1 MLITR
6 KQRNVLLTKLHSSSL
21 RTRMKTPVLLLCF
34 LLAIGVFGADVK
46 SVMEGDSV
54 TLHTDLT
61 DLRGYELI
69 LWIFGPGSTRIA
81 QINNVVNKISIYND
95 VLNGKFRD
103 RLQLDERTG
112 SLTIT
117 NSSTED
123 SGLYELQIIGGKDVP
138 PKKFSVIVSAPLP
151 VPVIS
156 RNSSQCSSS
165 SSSSSSSSQQNCSL
179 VCSVLNVGHVTLS
192 WYKGNSLLSSISV
205 SDLSISL
212 SLPLEVEYQDKNTYS
227 CVLNNPISNQ
237 TQHLDITQLCHTCSE
252 DASSLTP
259 EDGLSLG
266 HVVLLC
272 VVILVTVLVLA
283 AVGMLSIYWKYRKR
297 DQPFSNGSS
306 VDDLAETDELKTVS
320 VRVGES
326 VTLNTSVTAIQSF
339 DVLQWRFGDLNTDST
354 NPFSVIAKLNEPNNF
369 ECTGHDEKLRQ
380 CYRRRVQLDQKTGYL
395 TINDVRPTDFGI
407 YKLNISRKGRNMI
420 SKSFIVRDSS
430 ENGENVQEETTTLM
444 NGEITANTSL

>member
-21 RTRMKTPVLLLCF
+21 LTKMKTPVLLLCF

-95 VLNGKFRD
+95 VLDGKFRD

-165 SSSSSSSSQQNCSL
+165 SSSSSSQQNCSL
-179 VCSVLNVGHVTLS
+179 VCSVVNVSHVTLS

-283 AVGMLSIYWKYRKR
+283 AVGMFSIYWKYRKR
-297 DQPFSNGSS
+297 DQPFSNSSS

-339 DVLQWRFGDLNTDST
+339 DLLQWRFGELNTDST
-354 NPFSVIAKLNEPNNF
+354 NPFSVIARLNEPNSFN
-369 ECTGHDEKLRQ
+369 CAGHDETNRP
-380 CYRRRVQLDQKTGYL
+380 RVQLDQKTGYL
-395 TINDVRPTDFGI
+395 TIHDIRPKDFGI
-407 YKLNISRKGRNMI
+407 YKLNISRNGRNMI
-420 SKSFIVRDSS
+420 SKSFIIRDST
-430 ENGENVQEETTTLM
+430 ENGENVPQETVTLM
-444 NGEITANTSL
+444 NGEIMADTCL